1 MLNALLMAPAADLPA
16 AQPACSAAEQVAI
29 LTSLAFKLHAIV
41 DDGFG
46 SACTGDSMH
55 TCNVSGLGRRKE
67 CMRRVCSATAL
78 TLAKTGDR
86 RASRALDPGTSV
98 GYMAARSLRAHQLQ
112 ARTSGLH
119 RPHPADQLPR
129 PSPTELTRP
138 RPTLAGG
145 RHRTQS
151 SGGGLRIS
159 RASHCQAN
167 QTTHDAV
174 S

>member
-1 MLNALLMAPAADLPA
+1 MRSAARRSRLCGAVAGQVGWHALKPFSCCAAAPAACNKMLNALLMAPAADLPA

-86 RASRALDPGTSV
+86 R
-98 GYMAARSLRAHQLQ
+98 
-112 ARTSGLH
+112 
-119 RPHPADQLPR
+119 
-129 PSPTELTRP
+129 
-138 RPTLAGG
+138 
-145 RHRTQS
+145 
-151 SGGGLRIS
+151 
-159 RASHCQAN
+159 
-167 QTTHDAV
+167 
-174 S
+174 